1 MRIAYAGL
9 GWATHAFHL
18 PTLRGIPGADL
29 VGGCDLS
36 AERRQAWEDKT
47 RTPGFEELDEL
58 IGETGPELIVIATPP
73 GSHAELCVRA
83 LHAGAHVFCEKPF
96 VSSLEEAERVIAA
109 AEQADRRV
117 AVNHEFREKPVFRAV
132 RERIGAADVGELV
145 FCQIWQL
152 MDLAPWDEPVAWRR
166 DMPNRT
172 LFEGGVHLVDL
183 LITTFGA
190 LPEAVYARHSS
201 GLEDRDADAIHLVTL
216 DFPGG
221 RLAQITIDRLCRA
234 GTRYVE
240 LRADC
245 EHASL
250 RASLGGRAA
259 LQVGKRR
266 AERAGVRVDLASG
279 GLAWEERGLKRR
291 TLARN
296 PRQAGM
302 HATGDLR
309 TKVVA
314 ALEQGSE
321 PPSSARE
328 AREVLRVIEAAY
340 ESARTGRR
348 VELVSGAGGESGPL
362 PIAAGY
368 HS

>member
-18 PTLRGIPGADL
+18 PTLGGIARAEL

-36 AERRQAWEDKT
+36 AERRQDWEEKT
-47 RTPGFEELDEL
+47 RTPSFEGLDEL
-58 IGETGPELIVIATPP
+58 IDATGPELVVIATPP
-73 GSHAELCVRA
+73 GSHAGLCEAA
-83 LHAGAHVFCEKPF
+83 LRAGAHVFCEKPF
-96 VSSLEEAERVIAA
+96 VSSLEEAERVIDA
-109 AEQADRRV
+109 AERADRRV

-183 LITTFGA
+183 LITTFGE

-216 DFPGG
+216 EFPGG

-245 EHASL
+245 EEASL

-259 LQVGKRR
+259 LQIGKRR
-266 AERAGVRVDLASG
+266 AERAGIRLDLASG

-302 HATGDLR
+302 HATGELL
-309 TKVVA
+309 KQVVA
-314 ALEQGSE
+314 ALEQGCE

-348 VELVSGAGGESGPL
+348 VELVSKVARQP
-362 PIAAGY
+362 AAAAV
-368 HS
+368 